1 MGAVMSVHLQACHG
15 IVGGGTASLN
25 LDLGKLDH
33 ISAHSYFRDDRMVE
47 VAFTHGRLRMHR
59 DEFADLLMR
68 GDAVDGDL
76 DYFSSCNCSGATA
89 DLEGRDV

>member
-1 MGAVMSVHLQACHG
+1 MSAHLQTVHR
-15 IVGGGTASLN
+15 IVGGGTASLS
-25 LDLGKLDH
+25 LDLGR
-33 ISAHSYFRDDRMVE
+33 ITSVNAHSFGDDRMVE
-47 VAFTHGRLRMHR
+47 IHFQHANIRMHR
-59 DEFADLLMR
+59 AEFADLLMR